1 MLHLPNLSSSEL
13 VPGCAPWEFDRIDLV
28 PPECFTDKKARDA
41 WINKP
46 STKYHVYSGVEGL
59 QENLRIHIARPNLD
73 ENPPYL
79 VRHIPIDADVSMTVA
94 EAQKYVEKMGLKPG
108 WFEQTLSGRGRFV
121 WILEK
126 PAMMVNRAFY
136 KLFAREID
144 GLIPVRMLPG
154 VDRGALEAPE
164 RYYTNGARW
173 TKLSEDVVPQTL
185 VEGFLLKICE
195 KFNWKS
201 RELGKA
207 ANMKH
212 VADECKKRYPRFA
225 EWPGE
230 FTVGSQ
236 GPSFWI
242 EGSISPKSAIV
253 HESGCYTFAEHR
265 TKPFYSWADIVGA
278 RFVEESENKTLGD
291 AVSNVYY
298 DGQRFFYLSDGTNK
312 WFDCGRDDVKLQF
325 RAKGL
330 SGKGQGNELSPIDRA
345 MNYVITK
352 NRVDSASSWP
362 FYPKGVFNYHG
373 RMILNTHQ
381 RDVIQPATELTEWGP
396 KGKFATLSFFIDN
409 AFTSGEQMHFLL
421 YRLKRAYVGCLH
433 RKPKQGQG
441 LVLCGPP
448 GVGKGFF
455 IRGVMGYVLGGFAD
469 AGAYL
474 SGKDNFNSE
483 LFDFALWTMD
493 DGTGLT
499 SESVHRMLSER
510 SKQTVA
516 NPEHRNNEK
525 FRKASMSSW
534 EHLLCL
540 SYNDDPES
548 TRGIVSMD
556 ITTRDK
562 FIALRMNSQSPFQ
575 FQEKDEMTLIIER
588 EAPYFLRW
596 LLDYKPPGYVVD
608 GADMRYGMNSYCEPS
623 LLRITNQSS
632 PVNSFFELLLKWLRE
647 YFETEQPEAT
657 EWRGTATDLRVAMS
671 RDLIFAELL
680 RGYKQDAFSRHLAQI
695 QSKGLLKISIAD
707 SEHEREWIIERDEHF
722 AKVKPGITPPQS
734 DKYQKGP

>member
-1 MLHLPNLSSSEL
+1 MLHLLNLSSSEL
-13 VPGCAPWEFDRIDLV
+13 VEGLAPWEFDRIDLV
-28 PPECFTDKKARDA
+28 PEECFTNKKARDA

-46 STKYHVYSGVEGL
+46 TTRYHVYSGIEGT
-59 QENLRIHIARPNLD
+59 QANLRIHIARANLD
-73 ENPPYL
+73 ENPPLL
-79 VRHIPIDADVSMTVA
+79 VRFIPADCDVPTTFE
-94 EAQKYVEKMGLKPG
+94 EAIKYVEKMRIKPM
-108 WFEQTLSGRGRFV
+108 WFEQTLSGHGRFIWV
-121 WILEK
+121 FEK
-126 PAMMVNRAFY
+126 PALMVNRTFCKAFLRDIATLLPI
-136 KLFAREID
+136 K
-144 GLIPVRMLPG
+144 MLPG
-154 VDRGALEAPE
+154 VDQGAIEAPE

-173 TKLSEDVVPQTL
+173 TKLSNDVVPHSL
-185 VEGFLLKICE
+185 VSGYELKVCE
-195 KFNWKS
+195 KFNWKQ

-207 ANMKH
+207 ANLAH
-212 VADECKKRYPRFA
+212 VAEECKKRYPRFA

-230 FTVGSQ
+230 FTVGSP

-242 EGSISPKSAIV
+242 DGSVSPKSAIV
-253 HESGCYTFAEHR
+253 HETGCYTFAEHR
-265 TKPFYSWADIVGA
+265 IKPFYSWAEIVGA

-291 AVSNVYY
+291 AVKEVYY
-298 DGQRFFYLSDGTNK
+298 DGQRFFYLSDGQK

-330 SGKGQGNELSPIDRA
+330 SGKGQGNEMSPIDRA
-345 MNYVITK
+345 LNYVITK

-362 FYPKGVFNYHG
+362 FYPKGVFNYYG

-381 RDVIQPATELTEWGP
+381 RDVIQPAQELTPWGIT
-396 KGKFATLSFFIDN
+396 GKFPTLSFFIDN
-409 AFTSGEQMHFLL
+409 AFTSEVQPHYLL
-421 YRLKRAYVGCLH
+421 YRLKRAYVGCLN

-448 GVGKGFF
+448 GVGKGFL
-455 IRGVMGYVLGGFAD
+455 IRGIMGYVLGGFAD

-525 FRKASMSSW
+525 FRKASMSAW

-548 TRGIVSMD
+548 TRGIVSLDM
-556 ITTRDK
+556 TTRDK

-596 LLDYKPPGYVVD
+596 LMDYKPPGYVTEN
-608 GADMRYGMNSYCEPS
+608 ADTRYGMNSFCEPS

-632 PVNSFFELLLKWLRE
+632 PVNSFFELLMKWLRE
-647 YFETEQPEAT
+647 YFETEQPQAT
-657 EWRGTATDLRVAMS
+657 EWRGNATDLRVAMS

-695 QSKGLLKISIAD
+695 QSKNLLKLSISD
-707 SEHEREWIIERDEHF
+707 SENERIWIIERDDRF
-722 AKVKPGITPPQS
+722 TKAKPGLTPPQS
-734 DKYQKGP
+734 DKYQKP